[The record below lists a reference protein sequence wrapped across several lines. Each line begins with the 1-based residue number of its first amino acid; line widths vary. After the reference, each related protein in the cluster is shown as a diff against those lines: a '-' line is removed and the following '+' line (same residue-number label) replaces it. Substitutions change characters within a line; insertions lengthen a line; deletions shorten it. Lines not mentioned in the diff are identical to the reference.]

1 MSNYGPNVKIAR
13 LYKKTSAK
21 GNDYFTGRI
30 GMAKV
35 AMMKSRETADDGGEI
50 WEIVL
55 SPGPESNSRRQT
67 DTRADAMSDT
77 NGLNGN
83 YAVRE
88 ARPVGT
94 KVPISDEAF
103 DGPDGDIPF

>member
-55 SPGPESNSRRQT
+55 SPGPESNSRRQP
-67 DTRADAMSDT
+67 DTRADATADT
-77 NGLNGN
+77 IGLNGS

-88 ARPVGT
+88 TRPVGSRIE
-94 KVPISDEAF
+94 VSEQF
-103 DGPDGDIPF
+103 GGPDADVPF